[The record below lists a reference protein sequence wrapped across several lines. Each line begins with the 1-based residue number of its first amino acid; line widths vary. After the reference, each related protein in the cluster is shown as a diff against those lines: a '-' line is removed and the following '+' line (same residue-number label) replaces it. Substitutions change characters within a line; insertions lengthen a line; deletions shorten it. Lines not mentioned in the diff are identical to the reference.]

1 MAEKKRTA
9 TAPEEPVTMK
19 EIAAELGVS
28 INTVHK
34 AITGK
39 PGVSDERRAQIQATA
54 KAMGYHRN
62 EVASSLRRKD
72 VRVAVC
78 LPSAEGE
85 GASHNE
91 ALWEG
96 VRRFAKTPRA
106 AGVSFE
112 ELPYEP
118 GEYGELL
125 ATVEKRVSVGHD
137 LAGLLA
143 FAPPAGAEREALGR
157 IAETGLPVELVDNDC
172 ASIARLGASISDYRA
187 AGQLMAEQ
195 ALNLVAGRGADGE
208 PIRVLLLAGDTH
220 TDSNYLM
227 ARTFRNGMKAADT
240 AIELEEIAG
249 GQPRVATV
257 RRELAAKLATSDAP
271 TLICC
276 VGAAA
281 TQVAAET
288 LPGAATRPLAIGCG
302 VFPESAEALRGG
314 TFTNLIYQDR
324 CTMVERA
331 AETLAERVLWGT
343 RPKRPVQS
351 VGVDLV
357 FKSNLNQYLA

>member
-1 MAEKKRTA
+1 MAEKKRVQSV
-9 TAPEEPVTMK
+9 PEGPVTMK

-39 PGVSDERRAQIQATA
+39 PGVSDERRAQIQAAA

-78 LPSAEGE
+78 LPGAEGE

-125 ATVEKRVSVGHD
+125 VSVEERIAAGHD

-143 FAPPAGAEREALGR
+143 FAPPAGAGREALGR

-208 PIRVLLLAGDTH
+208 PIRVLLLSGDTH

-227 ARTFRNGMKAADT
+227 ARTFRNGMKAAG

-249 GQPRVATV
+249 GQARAATV
-257 RRELAAKLATSDAP
+257 RRELAAKLAGDGAP
-271 TLICC
+271 ALVCC
-276 VGAAA
+276 IGAAA
-281 TQVAAET
+281 TQIAAEA
-288 LPGAATRPLAIGCG
+288 LPGAPTHPLAIGCG
-302 VFPESAEALRGG
+302 VFAESAEALRGG

-357 FKSNLNQYLA
+357 FKSNLNQYLS